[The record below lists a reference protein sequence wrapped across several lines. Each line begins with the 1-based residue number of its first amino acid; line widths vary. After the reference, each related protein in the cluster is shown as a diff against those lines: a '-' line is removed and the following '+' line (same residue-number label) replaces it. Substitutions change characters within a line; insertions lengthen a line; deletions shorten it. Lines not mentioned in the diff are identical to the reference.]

1 MENAVKAL
9 LIAASVMVAILII
22 SLGISIYNSSSG
34 IGDEASS
41 TLESTAAFAF
51 NERFTS
57 YMSKSASGSTAKT
70 LVNKIMQHNM
80 SIGLSSF
87 SAGDHHILLN
97 LYYNDNNSRSKL
109 EHCWETTDL
118 KKIYNKISNGKRYD
132 IHVTDCDNYPGGYY
146 NG

>member
-1 MENAVKAL
+1 
-9 LIAASVMVAILII
+9 MVAILII

-34 IGDEASS
+34 ISDEASS

-97 LYYNDNNSRSKL
+97 LYYNDNNSRSKF
-109 EHCWETTDL
+109 EHCWKTTDL
-118 KKIYNKISNGKRYD
+118 KKIYNKLNLFTYILVVVIICRTLKISHGEVNEEIIIG
-132 IHVTDCDNYPGGYY
+132 IC
-146 NG
+146 